1 MKFLDVNQHLS
12 ELDEHIKVLKSYG
25 DVFEE
30 VEARITRVI
39 NMDGAFKGEGAKG
52 VIYNHAHMQLPTI
65 RSIRAFLISFSDT
78 LEKMK
83 ANITEYEPAS
93 NGSVSEDF
101 WKNQLPKA
109 YDRYE
114 ETLEERE
121 AAINQATAEVSHI
134 LHLGKLQTG
143 DVYNSVDSARKHAD
157 TVLEGLYDLDQ
168 AGVELMA
175 QVRTKM
181 EELKATIRQVLDWN
195 MTGGVTMK
203 GVSIMEVGGYF
214 ANNATLHEKAPEVDT
229 GKMNANVHDPSLSN
243 LTNYVKMSQATAKLK
258 QGLQVWGRLFQA
270 SVFYVFHP
278 TYVEKLISRARS
290 SISQSPKVQTQVQRE
305 QELDAIIEERKVVL
319 TLEEEEALKQYLSDP
334 TNFEGKTLIRP
345 ADTERPAPHFDSYRK
360 VLGNP
365 NSDVNMLASG
375 HITTATGNFFAEDFI
390 TLVDSEASMGEKALA
405 AGFILVKPAKLVDK
419 LLDLNKARKI
429 NNSSGSGGSQSS
441 NSSSGST
448 DKRSTDVSSNE
459 KNTDNI
465 SNTNSN
471 VNVSNETIINSAS
484 IPKKGGETV
493 VGHALQKHAG
503 RNPDIWGKVKG
514 GPDQINQTAI
524 KHLEEIL
531 NGPGDF
537 ARVANNRG
545 ITFLEKKLADGRGV
559 RLNLDGTFK
568 GFIDQ

>member
-12 ELDEHIKVLKSYG
+12 ELDEHISVLKSYG
-25 DVFEE
+25 DVFE
-30 VEARITRVI
+30 VAEARITRVI

-52 VIYNHAHMQLPTI
+52 VIYNHAHVQLPTI

-83 ANITEYEPAS
+83 AKINEYEPAS

-181 EELKATIRQVLDWN
+181 EELKATIRQVLDWT

-229 GKMNANVHDPSLSN
+229 SKLSVGLNDPALADNPALVAVRLNKPGLAMHYRAFPIGFTYSSMMNGHRQYALDPLLYYMSATMTSGHPFVLDRMNKGFPLSARMHQQYVVNASTKEEILRNALGSGPISDSGYLIAGDEEIKINDNV
-243 LTNYVKMSQATAKLK
+243 TMSAGAGRYEYEWTGWNEAT
-258 QGLQVWGRLFQA
+258 WGDTRLFGGYGE
-270 SVFYVFHP
+270 FDT
-278 TYVEKLISRARS
+278 TYTGI
-290 SISQSPKVQTQVQRE
+290 KVDNDILG
-305 QELDAIIEERKVVL
+305 LDA
-319 TLEEEEALKQYLSDP
+319 S
-334 TNFEGKTLIRP
+334 
-345 ADTERPAPHFDSYRK
+345 
-360 VLGNP
+360 
-365 NSDVNMLASG
+365 LAMGS
-375 HITTATGNFFAEDFI
+375 FS
-390 TLVDSEASMGEKALA
+390 SEASMKKVEFIPVDVYAPILKGDAALVDANTRIVLGEDARWLEGVGAHGGGQLLKVKAYGGLDGDSFGFAAKAALA
-405 AGFILVKPAKLVDK
+405 EGDVGVIVPIPFTDTDLKLSV
-419 LLDLNKARKI
+419 
-429 NNSSGSGGSQSS
+429 GGSA
-441 NSSSGST
+441 GS
-448 DKRSTDVSSNE
+448 
-459 KNTDNI
+459 I
-465 SNTNSN
+465 
-471 VNVSNETIINSAS
+471 
-484 IPKKGGETV
+484 GGEWQ
-493 VGHALQKHAG
+493 VGRETKIGAHFGL
-503 RNPDIWGKVKG
+503 G
-514 GPDQINQTAI
+514 GS
-524 KHLEEIL
+524 LS
-531 NGPGDF
+531 
-537 ARVANNRG
+537 VAFEDR
-545 ITFLEKKLADGRGV
+545 ED
-559 RLNLDGTFK
+559 DE
-568 GFIDQ
+568 

>member
-25 DVFEE
+25 DVFEA

-83 ANITEYEPAS
+83 AKINEYEPAS

-143 DVYNSVDSARKHAD
+143 DVYNSIDSARKHAD

-181 EELKATIRQVLDWN
+181 EELKATIRQVLDWTV
-195 MTGGVTMK
+195 TGGVTMK

-229 GKMNANVHDPSLSN
+229 SKMSVGVHDP
-243 LTNYVKMSQATAKLK
+243 
-258 QGLQVWGRLFQA
+258 
-270 SVFYVFHP
+270 
-278 TYVEKLISRARS
+278 
-290 SISQSPKVQTQVQRE
+290 
-305 QELDAIIEERKVVL
+305 
-319 TLEEEEALKQYLSDP
+319 
-334 TNFEGKTLIRP
+334 
-345 ADTERPAPHFDSYRK
+345 
-360 VLGNP
+360 
-365 NSDVNMLASG
+365 
-375 HITTATGNFFAEDFI
+375 
-390 TLVDSEASMGEKALA
+390 ALA
-405 AGFILVKPAKLVDK
+405 DNPAYMISYQACSFNDWANPELREDYE
-419 LLDLNKARKI
+419 LI
-429 NNSSGSGGSQSS
+429 YE
-441 NSSSGST
+441 T
-448 DKRSTDVSSNE
+448 E
-459 KNTDNI
+459 NT
-465 SNTNSN
+465 S
-471 VNVSNETIINSAS
+471 SAS
-484 IPKKGGETV
+484 IGQEAGSAVLDFIPV
-493 VGHALQKHAG
+493 VGNIKAGVEAVIGKDLITGRELEDWERALAG
-503 RNPDIWGKVKG
+503 AAIIGGPVVKG
-514 GPDQINQTAI
+514 ASRGARLVNNIDNAHDVARGIENTRPSWRQSEIDVGKDYPGYRDQVSFKDGLEVSHGTRNSSRPDFYTNGHSIEVKNYNVTTPSGRSNLIRNVSKQINKRVDDLPQTTKQSVVIDVRGQNVSRDVLREI
-524 KHLEEIL
+524 KHKINERSNGVGEI
-531 NGPGDF
+531 
-537 ARVANNRG
+537 
-545 ITFLEKKLADGRGV
+545 I
-559 RLNLDGTFK
+559 FK
-568 GFIDQ
+568 MD